1 MIFSTLKV
9 PLTLSLQAKH
19 PEDATGEHRD
29 HPGQDGAGVSPGGGA
44 IYGPVCE
51 ALVHSAEEH
60 PGQ

>member
-1 MIFSTLKV
+1 MH
-9 PLTLSLQAKH
+9 LTLSLQAKH
-19 PEDATGEHRD
+19 PQDAAGEHRD

-51 ALVHSAEEH
+51 ALVHCSEKH